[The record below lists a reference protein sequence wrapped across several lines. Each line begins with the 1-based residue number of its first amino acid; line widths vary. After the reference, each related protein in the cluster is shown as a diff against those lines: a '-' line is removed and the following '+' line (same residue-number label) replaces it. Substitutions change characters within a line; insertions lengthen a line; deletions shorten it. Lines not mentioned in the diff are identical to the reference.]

1 MRLRELCGGYVYL
14 LYVCGRFA
22 SARSCQVISLFIV
35 PTVAV
40 STYCYGRNNKEGN
53 NSDIS
58 LEGKYQLIWKLW
70 RMWIQPKWIQLW
82 VEGPDDNGA
91 LLKTLRHKYLCRF
104 DTNLRF
110 LTLSLTLV
118 CVKSTQTGHKNTN
131 WSIPENIKTQIF
143 VSIWHKFAFF
153 NPKFNPSLC
162 QIDTNPT
169 QKHKF
174 AHRPPHDEQICVGQH
189 KDTNFFLKILQI
201 GLSVPAWSGD
211 QRYPYSN
218 HITAFVEKV
227 ITFFYIRENSY

>member
-1 MRLRELCGGYVYL
+1 MYKIRRGQDDVIVNLSLNINHIDTPPIFRYAECGG
-14 LYVCGRFA
+14 F
-22 SARSCQVISLFIV
+22 ISFIAQ
-35 PTVAV
+35 TW
-40 STYCYGRNNKEGN
+40 
-53 NSDIS
+53 
-58 LEGKYQLIWKLW
+58 LENCLKTAWNPAW
-70 RMWIQPKWIQLW
+70 
-82 VEGPDDNGA
+82 NG
-91 LLKTLRHKYLCRF
+91 LKTLLISFRGQILEIP
-104 DTNLRF
+104 
-110 LTLSLTLV
+110 
-118 CVKSTQTGHKNTN
+118 QNT
-131 WSIPENIKTQIF
+131 KTQIF

-174 AHRPPHDEQICVGQH
+174 AQRPPHVEQICVGQH
-189 KDTNFFLKILQI
+189 KDTTFLLKILQT